1 MHSFPFIKIVQ
12 NQEEFYLTRMP
23 ISYLKNHVNFHFRI
37 TSNEDDIQDADK
49 YIRSLE
55 KNIGISSDISSDTQG
70 IQRRTDLKRINDI
83 ADFVKTSSSIVFST
97 PIVLSLDVFSTDYDE
112 SKIIIDE
119 TKREFEIEDDI
130 RFTIID
136 GQHRLAGLSKAF
148 LDTNK
153 DIELPI
159 TLILGSDLSTATKLF
174 IDINGNQRKVNK
186 SMIYDLYENITE
198 DDRKNI
204 NQYTSIVRAL
214 NTTESSPFFN
224 RIKMLGTGAG
234 VISQSFMVDYLIE
247 VFKNFNE
254 INTDSQSMF
263 SEVYIYFTIISKIYS
278 EDWSLKETMRNNSQ
292 LVKTNGIGACL
303 LLLPDL
309 IKDLG
314 KPSKQQNKYVAYF
327 KERANFNW
335 NNDAFAGTGKKI
347 QKQIMKNLKD
357 YPNNSNNKLITS
369 IYFQVFLESR

>member
-148 LDTNK
+148 WIQIK
-153 DIELPI
+153 
-159 TLILGSDLSTATKLF
+159 IL
-174 IDINGNQRKVNK
+174 
-186 SMIYDLYENITE
+186 
-198 DDRKNI
+198 
-204 NQYTSIVRAL
+204 
-214 NTTESSPFFN
+214 
-224 RIKMLGTGAG
+224 
-234 VISQSFMVDYLIE
+234 SF
-247 VFKNFNE
+247 
-254 INTDSQSMF
+254 
-263 SEVYIYFTIISKIYS
+263 
-278 EDWSLKETMRNNSQ
+278 
-292 LVKTNGIGACL
+292 L
-303 LLLPDL
+303 LL
-309 IKDLG
+309 
-314 KPSKQQNKYVAYF
+314 
-327 KERANFNW
+327 
-335 NNDAFAGTGKKI
+335 
-347 QKQIMKNLKD
+347 
-357 YPNNSNNKLITS
+357 
-369 IYFQVFLESR
+369 

>member
-1 MHSFPFIKIVQ
+1 MFRFPFIKIVQ

-23 ISYLKNHVNFHFRI
+23 ISFLKDHVNFHFRT
-37 TSNEDDIQDADK
+37 TSNEHDIQYADE
-49 YIRSLE
+49 YIKSLE
-55 KNIGISSDISSDTQG
+55 SKLGDSAYITSDTEG
-70 IQRRTDLKRINDI
+70 IQRRTDLKIINDI
-83 ADFVKTSSSIVFST
+83 ADFVKTSNSIVFST
-97 PIVLSLDVFSTDYDE
+97 PIVLSLDVFSTDYNE
-112 SKIIIDE
+112 SKIKTDE
-119 TKREFEIEDDI
+119 TKREIIIEEDI
-130 RFTIID
+130 KFTIID

-198 DDRKNI
+198 NDRKNI

-234 VISQSFMVDYLIE
+234 VISQSFMVDYLME
-247 VFKNFNE
+247 VFKNFNG

-263 SEVYIYFTIISKIYS
+263 SEVYTYFTIISKIYS
-278 EDWSLKETMRNNSQ
+278 EDWSLKEPMRNNSQ

-303 LLLPDL
+303 LLLPTL
-309 IKDLG
+309 IKDIG
-314 KPSKQQNKYVAYF
+314 KPSEQQNKYVAYF

-335 NNDAFAGTGKKI
+335 NNDTFAGTGKKI
-347 QKQIMKNLKD
+347 QKQIMENLKD

-369 IYFQVFLESR
+369 I

>member
-112 SKIIIDE
+112 SKMIIDE

-369 IYFQVFLESR
+369 I

>member
-1 MHSFPFIKIVQ
+1 MSNFPFVRIEQ
-12 NQEEFYLTRMP
+12 NEEVFYLTKMP
-23 ISYLKNHVNFHFRI
+23 ISYLKNHVNFHFRV

-55 KNIGISSDISSDTQG
+55 KNIGNSSDISSDTNG

-97 PIVLSLDVFSTDYDE
+97 PIVLSLDVFSTNYDE

-119 TKREFEIEDDI
+119 DKREIKIKEDI

-198 DDRKNI
+198 NDRKNI

-234 VISQSFMVDYLIE
+234 VISQSFMVDYLME

-278 EDWSLKETMRNNSQ
+278 EDWSLKEQMRNNSQ

-303 LLLPDL
+303 LLLPAL
-309 IKDLG
+309 IKEIG
-314 KPSKQQNKYVAYF
+314 KPSEQQNNYVAYF

-335 NNDAFAGTGKKI
+335 NSDAFAGTGKKI
-347 QKQIMKNLKD
+347 QKLIMENLKD
-357 YPNNSNNKLITS
+357 YPKNNGDIKTML
-369 IYFQVFLESR
+369 Y

>member
-303 LLLPDL
+303 LLLPTL
-309 IKDLG
+309 IKELG
-314 KPSKQQNKYVAYF
+314 KPSKQQNQYVAYF

-335 NNDAFAGTGKKI
+335 NDNTFSGTGKKV
-347 QKQIMKNLKD
+347 QKQIKEKLKD
-357 YPNNSNNKLITS
+357 FSNNRNQYMYNYIDS
-369 IYFQVFLESR
+369 N

>member
-1 MHSFPFIKIVQ
+1 MFRFPFIKIVQ

-23 ISYLKNHVNFHFRI
+23 ISFLKDHVNFHFRT
-37 TSNEDDIQDADK
+37 TSNEHDIQYADE
-49 YIRSLE
+49 YIKSLE
-55 KNIGISSDISSDTQG
+55 SKLGDSAYITSDTEG

-83 ADFVKTSSSIVFST
+83 ADFVKTSNSIVFST
-97 PIVLSLDVFSTDYDE
+97 PIVLSLDVFSTDYNE
-112 SKIIIDE
+112 SKIKTDE
-119 TKREFEIEDDI
+119 TKREIIIEEDI
-130 RFTIID
+130 KFTIID

-198 DDRKNI
+198 NDRKNI

-234 VISQSFMVDYLIE
+234 VISQSFMVDYLME
-247 VFKNFNE
+247 VFKNFNG

-263 SEVYIYFTIISKIYS
+263 SEVYTYFTIISKIYS
-278 EDWSLKETMRNNSQ
+278 EDWSLKEPMRNNSQ

-303 LLLPDL
+303 LLLPTL
-309 IKDLG
+309 IKEIG
-314 KPSKQQNKYVAYF
+314 KPSEQQNKYVAYF

-335 NNDAFAGTGKKI
+335 NNDTFAGTGKKI
-347 QKQIMKNLKD
+347 QKQIMENLKD
-357 YPNNSNNKLITS
+357 FPKNNSNNKPIL
-369 IYFQVFLESR
+369 F

>member
-1 MHSFPFIKIVQ
+1 MHSFPFIKIEQ

-23 ISYLKNHVNFHFRI
+23 ISYLKDHVNFHFR
-37 TSNEDDIQDADK
+37 TTYNKSDIQDADE
-49 YIRSLE
+49 YISSLE
-55 KNIGISSDISSDTQG
+55 KKLGDSASIISDTEG

-83 ADFVKTSSSIVFST
+83 SDFVKSSSGLIFST
-97 PIVLSLDVFSTDYDE
+97 PIVLSLDVFSKEYDE
-112 SKIIIDE
+112 SKIRVDDE
-119 TKREFEIEDDI
+119 HKEITIGEDL

-136 GQHRLAGLSKAF
+136 GQYRLAGLVRAF

-153 DIELPI
+153 DVDLPI
-159 TLILGSDLSTATKLF
+159 TLILGADLSTATKLF

-214 NTTESSPFFN
+214 NATESSPFFN

-234 VISQSFMVDYLIE
+234 VISQSFMVDYLME

-254 INTDSQSMF
+254 INDDSQSMF
-263 SEVYIYFTIISKIYS
+263 SEVYIYFTIISKIFR
-278 EDWSLKETMRNNSQ
+278 EDWTLKETMRNNSQ

-303 LLLPDL
+303 LLLPYL
-309 IKDLG
+309 IKEIG
-314 KPSKQQNKYVAYF
+314 KPSENQNKYFRYF
-327 KERANFNW
+327 EERSNFNW
-335 NNDAFAGTGKKI
+335 NDNIFSGTGKKI
-347 QKQIMKNLKD
+347 QKQIMENLK
-357 YPNNSNNKLITS
+357 YFSNNID
-369 IYFQVFLESR
+369 

>member
-247 VFKNFNE
+247 VFKNFNK

-369 IYFQVFLESR
+369 I

>member
-224 RIKMLGTGAG
+224 RIKMLGTGSG

-247 VFKNFNE
+247 VFKNFNK

-369 IYFQVFLESR
+369 I

>member
-1 MHSFPFIKIVQ
+1 MFRFPFIKIVQ

-49 YIRSLE
+49 YIRSLK
-55 KNIGISSDISSDTQG
+55 KNIGKSSDISSDTNG

-97 PIVLSLDVFSTDYDE
+97 PIVLSLDVFSKDYDE

-119 TKREFEIEDDI
+119 AKREIEIEEDI

-204 NQYTSIVRAL
+204 DQYTSIVRAL
-214 NTTESSPFFN
+214 NTIESSPFFN

-234 VISQSFMVDYLIE
+234 VISQSFMVDYLME

-254 INTDSQSMF
+254 INGDSQSMF

-303 LLLPDL
+303 LLLPSL
-309 IKDLG
+309 IKEIG
-314 KPSKQQNKYVAYF
+314 KPSEQQSSYVAYF

-335 NNDAFAGTGKKI
+335 NNDAFSGTGKKV
-347 QKQIMKNLKD
+347 QKQIMEKLKAFPQNMRNTIHSF
-357 YPNNSNNKLITS
+357 Y
-369 IYFQVFLESR
+369 

>member
-369 IYFQVFLESR
+369 I

>member
-247 VFKNFNE
+247 VFKNFDE

-303 LLLPDL
+303 LLLRSL
-309 IKDLG
+309 IKEIG
-314 KPSKQQNKYVAYF
+314 KPSEQQSSYVAYF
-327 KERANFNW
+327 KERVNFNW
-335 NNDAFAGTGKKI
+335 NDDAFSGTGKKV
-347 QKQIMKNLKD
+347 QKQIMENLKD
-357 YPNNSNNKLITS
+357 FPKNNSNNKPIL
-369 IYFQVFLESR
+369 F